1 MIRLVG
7 TEVLQE
13 TKRLAEV
20 RVVWWLGEVDS
31 RDQRLAEDSQ
41 YLVEWIKLDVPDDQ
55 LTSVGYLLTREREVQ
70 LTLEAGRDYRITVT
84 EICP

>member
-20 RVVWWLGEVDS
+20 RVVWWLGEVD
-31 RDQRLAEDSQ
+31 RREQRL
-41 YLVEWIKLDVPDDQ
+41 YLVEWRKLDVPPDQ
-55 LTSVGYLLTREREVQ
+55 LNSVGHLLTREKEAY
-70 LTLEAGRDYRITVT
+70 LTMETETDYRITVT
-84 EICP
+84 CL